1 MKFIIIIMSGE
12 FGVVYRG
19 QLTGWDNNSSIE
31 LVAVKTL
38 KGNTVIRINF
48 VRKIFALEIFV

>member
-1 MKFIIIIMSGE
+1 MSGE

>member
-1 MKFIIIIMSGE
+1 MSLECTQKVIDLQNNYLGE

-19 QLTGWDNNSSIE
+19 QLTGWAKGNSTE

-38 KGNTVIRINF
+38 KGINSLTGYVIM
-48 VRKIFALEIFV
+48 L

>member
-1 MKFIIIIMSGE
+1 MSGE

-19 QLTGWDNNSSIE
+19 QLTGWDNNNSTE

-38 KGNTVIRINF
+38 KGNITRHVT
-48 VRKIFALEIFV
+48 LSM